1 MFQEMF
7 VCSEC
12 NTVCDS
18 LAILK
23 YHKKVVHGAGK
34 LYECEFCGKKCMT
47 NSQLKIH
54 LRTHT
59 GERPFKC
66 SHCVKSFR
74 RQSHLALHEQRHTG
88 ETVFKCK
95 DCNRGFPQKVE
106 LKQHE
111 KIHSG
116 LKPFECGVCGKCFA
130 REDYVKIHMKTHDGV
145 PSLLRNLDSKVVML
159 PAKKE
164 TDGGET
170 KHVYVMEPD
179 VPGGSVGPHSAT
191 IVIPAPGSG
200 EIDISR
206 GVYLY

>member
-1 MFQEMF
+1 ME
-7 VCSEC
+7 VIIC
-12 NTVCDS
+12 
-18 LAILK
+18 
-23 YHKKVVHGAGK
+23 Y
-34 LYECEFCGKKCMT
+34 YFC
-47 NSQLKIH
+47 L
-54 LRTHT
+54 
-59 GERPFKC
+59 F
-66 SHCVKSFR
+66 
-74 RQSHLALHEQRHTG
+74 
-88 ETVFKCK
+88 
-95 DCNRGFPQKVE
+95 KVE

-116 LKPFECGVCGKCFA
+116 VKPFECGVCQKQFA

-191 IVIPAPGSG
+191 IVIPAPGPG
-200 EIDISR
+200 DIDISR